1 MIKHIFSDMDGTL
14 LNNACQ
20 ISDGN
25 VRAIEDSQIP
35 FTLVSARSPKEMV
48 EVIDKLHLTEP
59 QIGFNGGLIFKK
71 VDGEIQPLKSE
82 TIEFSEVKRIIQ
94 IVKDEFKL
102 TSYSF
107 YDLNNWYVEK
117 LDRGIEYEIKMGGQT
132 PTVTDFAPLFEQEL
146 SVFKIMLITFDETEM
161 KKLVTKLNQFN
172 PGNLSIY
179 QSTPTYLEITS
190 TKAQKHLGIEY
201 IKNLEDLQTS
211 ELAAF
216 GDGLNDLSM
225 LQNVGTPIVMENGF
239 ESLKKHAKYIT
250 KDNEHD
256 GVAYGIKQ
264 YLLNK
269 KTGI

>member
-25 VRAIEDSQIP
+25 VKAIEDSQIP

-59 QIGFNGGLIFKK
+59 QIGFNGGLIFQK
-71 VDGEIQPLKSE
+71 VNGEIRSLKSE
-82 TIEFSEVKRIIQ
+82 TIDFSEVERIIQ
-94 IVKDEFKL
+94 VVKDKFKK

-117 LDRGIEYEIKMGGQT
+117 IDKGIEYETEVGGQT
-132 PTVTDFAPLFEQEL
+132 PTISEFASLFKQKL

-161 KKLVTKLNQFN
+161 ENLVNELNQFN

-190 TKAQKHLGIEY
+190 TNAQKHLGIEY
-201 IKNLEDLQTS
+201 IKDLENLQTD

-256 GVAYGIKQ
+256 GVAYGINQ